1 MDGHGGADQG
11 TQMTTEQMM
20 YRAKQAEQLEQRFA
34 ELQQEREGDGL
45 YEEALE
51 ARRLRLEQE
60 AAAIYWRSRADG
72 EAP

>member
-1 MDGHGGADQG
+1 
-11 TQMTTEQMM
+11 MTIEQML
-20 YRAKQAEQLEQRFA
+20 YRANQAEQLEQRFA
-34 ELQQEREGDGL
+34 ELQREREGSGM

-60 AAAIYWRSRADG
+60 AAAIYWRSRANG